1 LARSSRQR
9 KQARAKR
16 EAAAARKRR
25 TARARDWVN
34 DLARE
39 VNERYDRLADP
50 ATPVAEAATV
60 IAEVYDGTPVSSLMA
75 DSLLVRGSSP
85 QRLNEIGQELLARS
99 GAAPSLTALT
109 FAAGAA
115 RAAGDAIDAR
125 RLLDQALAVAA
136 DPETGDP
143 DTLSELARHLS
154 ASSRDA
160 EAVEL
165 LEARLREEP
174 DDLVAAERYGVFI
187 ERLYER
193 VSGEAPDECRCGLGR
208 PWADCCGPRER
219 AALDRFTDRKGLND
233 FLAAVR
239 AYAAEAGF
247 AAAIQDEVGEWL
259 KAADDLEWDPAER
272 DQLAGLAEEIAQ
284 LGGGAADDD
293 AEDEDDRGVMAAFG
307 SDPSVPAE
315 LSDRAVAW
323 AGHIHYGLWQVAE
336 PVASPGLWCTD
347 ISSSVTRYAEFPA
360 EITDGTPRWA
370 VWLGALVPVDGI
382 WRCTGHGL
390 WLSPDEADAAAEL
403 VQGGYA
409 AIAAE
414 LTGKRSKPSRLTG
427 GRLRFGQA
435 EPHGVYAIREDPAPD
450 YAVSLLSKV
459 TGAMLRSIA
468 VEVHAHRTTP
478 PGLVNSD
485 GDPMC
490 LITARIT
497 VSDAEQAADR
507 LARRTDFER
516 DPGEPGRVVWLGR
529 SVPEA
534 QRNVMLAEVTAQLR
548 SQGLPAPELDEPER
562 PQRWIRGTL
571 KIRRHEI
578 VAEVNSAER
587 LARLLDI
594 LARAGLSPVVTDE
607 TRVDPAQ
614 DIGWPAGP
622 RALRG
627 GVAPASEGWEKHWL
641 DEKVPALRGRTP
653 RQAAQGRERPR
664 LEALLRQAEYEAG
677 LLAAQGKP
685 GIDTAWLRRELS
697 MDDDL

>member
-25 TARARDWVN
+25 TAQARDWVN
-34 DLARE
+34 VLARE

-50 ATPVAEAATV
+50 ATPVAEAAAV
-60 IAEVYDGTPVSSLMA
+60 IAEVYDGAPVSSLMA

-85 QRLNEIGQELLARS
+85 ERLREIGEQLLAGS

-115 RAAGDAIDAR
+115 RAAGDAAAAR

-143 DTLSELARHLS
+143 DTLSELARHLD
-154 ASSRDA
+154 ASGRAA

-193 VSGEAPDECRCGLGR
+193 VNGEALDECRCGLGQGQ

-219 AALDRFTDRKGLND
+219 AALGRFTDRKGLND

-239 AYAAEAGF
+239 AYAAKAGF
-247 AAAIQDEVGEWL
+247 AAAIQDEVAEWL
-259 KAADDLEWDPAER
+259 EAADDLEWASAER

-284 LGGGAADDD
+284 LGGGAGDDED
-293 AEDEDDRGVMAAFG
+293 DEDDRGVMAAFG

-315 LSDRAVAW
+315 LSARAVAW

-360 EITDGTPRWA
+360 EIADGTPRWA
-370 VWLGALVPVDGI
+370 VWLGALVPIDGI
-382 WRCTGHGL
+382 WRCTGNGL

-403 VQGGYA
+403 VQDGYV
-409 AIAAE
+409 AITAE
-414 LTGKRSKPSRLTG
+414 LTGKRAKPSRLTG
-427 GRLRFGQA
+427 GRLRFGRA

-450 YAVSLLSKV
+450 YAISLLSKV
-459 TGAMLRSIA
+459 TAAMLQSIV

-485 GDPMC
+485 GDQMC

-497 VSDAEQAADR
+497 VGDGEQAADR

-516 DPGEPGRVVWLGR
+516 DPGEPGRMVWLGR

-534 QRNVMLAEVTAQLR
+534 QRGAMLAEVTAQLR
-548 SQGLPAPELDEPER
+548 SQGLADPELDEPEC

-571 KIRRHEI
+571 KIRRREI
-578 VAEVNSAER
+578 AAEVNSAER

-594 LARAGLSPVVTDE
+594 LARA
-607 TRVDPAQ
+607 RAQ
-614 DIGWPAGP
+614 PRGHRRNAGRSRP
-622 RALRG
+622 GHRLAGRA
-627 GVAPASEGWEKHWL
+627 ASAAG
-641 DEKVPALRGRTP
+641 RGRAGQ
-653 RQAAQGRERPR
+653 RG
-664 LEALLRQAEYEAG
+664 LGEALAR
-677 LLAAQGKP
+677 
-685 GIDTAWLRRELS
+685 
-697 MDDDL
+697 